1 MKKIVALVV
10 SAVVLITGVVITCF
24 ALQGKPSAA
33 EAASRMTVEINPK
46 VEFFL
51 DTDNKVVSVSGLN
64 DEGKLLVSGEAFI
77 GKTAEDAAQLVV
89 QLATETGYLVKGS
102 VTASDNQITV
112 SVTSDSENISKLADS
127 VKNQIQNYAD
137 KIGLTAKIEQGKALT
152 LEELRKIAAACTTYT
167 QEELAAMDMKQLC
180 AAISVSRIE
189 TAELLSVEL
198 EEAYYQAKAYRFAAA
213 ENEKIK
219 ELIGQAGD
227 AYAALLASYD
237 RALTSFEDAIN
248 AIEKARYDNLVDPDS
263 TYQKALAELAARKQ
277 EVLEAKKE
285 LAAAEN
291 EVAKA
296 AAQLVLTGKET
307 AYTLAQGTLESCGT
321 AANAALDVAVAAL
334 NSTQKALT
342 ELRAQLPAEIQ
353 SILTDKAQEID
364 AAANAAKDDF
374 FKTFE
379 SAHADDIQAIKDS
392 VAARKQALKDMV
404 AA

>member
-1 MKKIVALVV
+1 
-10 SAVVLITGVVITCF
+10 
-24 ALQGKPSAA
+24 
-33 EAASRMTVEINPK
+33 MTVEINPK

>member
-127 VKNQIQNYAD
+127 VKNQIQSYAD
-137 KIGLTAKIEQGKALT
+137 RIGLTAKVEQGKALT
-152 LEELRKIAAACTTYT
+152 LEVMRKIAAACTTYT

-237 RALTSFEDAIN
+237 RALASFEEAVA

-263 TYQKALAELAARKQ
+263 EYQKALAELAARKQ
-277 EVLEAKKE
+277 EVLEARKE

-291 EVAKA
+291 DVAKA
-296 AAQLVLTGKET
+296 AAQLVLTGKEAT
-307 AYTLAQGTLESCGT
+307 YTVAQGALESCGT
-321 AANAALDVAVAAL
+321 VANKVLDVAVATL
-334 NSTQKALT
+334 NSTQQALV
-342 ELRAQLPAEIQ
+342 ELRAELPAEIQ

-364 AAANAAKDDF
+364 AAANAAKDSF
-374 FKTFE
+374 FETFE
-379 SAHADDIQAIKDS
+379 AAHADDIQAIKDA

>member
-127 VKNQIQNYAD
+127 VKNQIQSYAD
-137 KIGLTAKIEQGKALT
+137 RIGLTAKVEQGKALT
-152 LEELRKIAAACTTYT
+152 LEEMRKIAAACTTYT

-237 RALTSFEDAIN
+237 RALASFEEAVA

-263 TYQKALAELAARKQ
+263 EYQKALAELAARKQ
-277 EVLEAKKE
+277 EVLEARKE

-291 EVAKA
+291 DVAKA
-296 AAQLVLTGKET
+296 AAQLVLTGKEAT
-307 AYTLAQGTLESCGT
+307 YTVAQGALESCGT
-321 AANAALDVAVAAL
+321 VANKVLDVAVATL
-334 NSTQKALT
+334 NSTQQALV
-342 ELRAQLPAEIQ
+342 ELRAELPAEIQ

-364 AAANAAKDDF
+364 AAANAAKDSF
-374 FKTFE
+374 FETFE
-379 SAHADDIQAIKDS
+379 AAHADDIQAIKDA

>member
-1 MKKIVALVV
+1 MKKFVALIV
-10 SAVVLITGVVITCF
+10 SMIMVIGSA
-24 ALQGKPSAA
+24 ALLMSCKGSPA

>member
-1 MKKIVALVV
+1 MKKFVALIV
-10 SAVVLITGVVITCF
+10 SMIMVIGSA
-24 ALQGKPSAA
+24 ALLMSCKGSPA

-46 VEFFL
+46 VEFIL

-64 DEGKLLVSGEAFI
+64 DEGKLLISGEAFI

-127 VKNQIQNYAD
+127 VKNQIQSYAD
-137 KIGLTAKIEQGKALT
+137 RIGLTAKVEQGKALT
-152 LEELRKIAAACTTYT
+152 LEEMRKIAAACTTYT

-198 EEAYYQAKAYRFAAA
+198 EEAYYQAKAYRFTAA

-237 RALTSFEDAIN
+237 RALASFEEAVA
-248 AIEKARYDNLVDPDS
+248 AIEEARYNNLVDPDS
-263 TYQKALAELAARKQ
+263 SYQQALAELAARKQ
-277 EVLEAKKE
+277 EVLEARKT
-285 LAAAEN
+285 LAEAEN
-291 EVAKA
+291 DAAKA
-296 AAQLVLTGKET
+296 AAQLVLTGKE
-307 AYTLAQGTLESCGT
+307 AVYTLAQGTLESCGT

-334 NSTQKALT
+334 NSTQKALV
-342 ELRAQLPAEIQ
+342 ELRAELPAEIQ

-364 AAANAAKDDF
+364 AAANAAKDSF
-374 FKTFE
+374 FETFE
-379 SAHADDIQAIKDS
+379 AAHADDIQAIKDA

>member
-152 LEELRKIAAACTTYT
+152 LEEMRKIAAACTTYT